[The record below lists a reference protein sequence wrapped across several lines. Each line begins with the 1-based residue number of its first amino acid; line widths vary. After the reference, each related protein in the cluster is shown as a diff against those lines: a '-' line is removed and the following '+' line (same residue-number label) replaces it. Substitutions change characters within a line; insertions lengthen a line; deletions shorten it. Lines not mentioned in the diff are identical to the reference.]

1 MALAAGALIVIA
13 MIFGPSLWV
22 KFVMRRYS
30 TEKPEMPGTGGELA
44 KHLIK
49 RFSLKDVEVETTEL
63 GDHYDP
69 IEKKVRLSREHY
81 ESKSLTAVAIAAHE
95 VGHAIQDHQGDR
107 RLATR
112 TKMVPIVNL
121 LARWSVVII
130 SLSPVIGIITRHP
143 IPFSLLLFPIGL
155 SGFIA
160 RMMITC
166 SLIHC
171 QLNLMQVFLKHYPIL
186 REGDY
191 VSQSN
196 EKAVSHVLRAA
207 ALTYVSAALADIL
220 NLNRWTFI
228 FFKAMKSLNKDLSFI
243 IVNAIFLVG
252 NIFFWF
258 FFELGFL
265 LITELNSLRT
275 TNTTYKI

>member
-1 MALAAGALIVIA
+1 MALAAGALIVLA
-13 MIFGPSLWV
+13 VIFGPSLWV

-95 VGHAIQDHQGDR
+95 VGHAIQHHQGDK
-107 RLATR
+107 RLSTR

-143 IPFSLLLFPIGL
+143 MPFSLLLFIGL

-160 RMMITC
+160 RMMVHAVTLPIEFDA
-166 SLIHC
+166 SFSKAL
-171 QLNLMQVFLKHYPIL
+171 PIL
-186 REGDY
+186 REGNY

-220 NLNRWTFI
+220 NLSRWIFI
-228 FFKAMKSLNKDLSFI
+228 
-243 IVNAIFLVG
+243 
-252 NIFFWF
+252 
-258 FFELGFL
+258 L
-265 LITELNSLRT
+265 LRR
-275 TNTTYKI
+275 

>member
-1 MALAAGALIVIA
+1 MLYALGVLIVLAI
-13 MIFGPSLWV
+13 IFGPSLWV

-130 SLSPVIGIITRHP
+130 SLSPIIGIIMRHP
-143 IPFSLLLFPIGL
+143 MPFSLLLFLGL

-160 RMMITC
+160 RMVVHAVTLPIEFDA
-166 SLIHC
+166 SFSKAL
-171 QLNLMQVFLKHYPIL
+171 PIL
-186 REGDY
+186 REGNY

-220 NLNRWTFI
+220 NLSRWIFI
-228 FFKAMKSLNKDLSFI
+228 
-243 IVNAIFLVG
+243 
-252 NIFFWF
+252 
-258 FFELGFL
+258 L
-265 LITELNSLRT
+265 LRR
-275 TNTTYKI
+275 

>member
-13 MIFGPSLWV
+13 VIFGPSLWV
-22 KFVMRRYS
+22 RFVMRRYS

-69 IEKKVRLSREHY
+69 IEKKVRLLPEHY
-81 ESKSLTAVAIAAHE
+81 GSKSLTAIAIAAHE
-95 VGHAIQDHQGDR
+95 VGHAIQDQQGDK

-143 IPFSLLLFPIGL
+143 IPFSLLLFIGL

-160 RMMITC
+160 RMMIHAVTLPIEFDA
-166 SLIHC
+166 SFSKAL
-171 QLNLMQVFLKHYPIL
+171 PIL

-207 ALTYVSAALADIL
+207 ALTYVSAALADTL
-220 NLNRWTFI
+220 NLSRWIFI
-228 FFKAMKSLNKDLSFI
+228 
-243 IVNAIFLVG
+243 
-252 NIFFWF
+252 
-258 FFELGFL
+258 L
-265 LITELNSLRT
+265 LRR
-275 TNTTYKI
+275 

>member
-13 MIFGPSLWV
+13 VIFGPSLWV

-49 RFSLKDVEVETTEL
+49 RFSLKDVEVEITEL

-69 IEKKVRLSREHY
+69 IEKKVRLLREHY

-143 IPFSLLLFPIGL
+143 MPFSLLLFLGL

-160 RMMITC
+160 RMMVHAVTLPIEFDA
-166 SLIHC
+166 SFSKAL
-171 QLNLMQVFLKHYPIL
+171 PIL
-186 REGDY
+186 REGNY

-220 NLNRWTFI
+220 NLSRWIFI
-228 FFKAMKSLNKDLSFI
+228 
-243 IVNAIFLVG
+243 
-252 NIFFWF
+252 
-258 FFELGFL
+258 L
-265 LITELNSLRT
+265 LRR
-275 TNTTYKI
+275 

>member
-13 MIFGPSLWV
+13 VIFGPSLWV
-22 KFVMRRYS
+22 KLVMSRYS
-30 TEKPEMPGTGGELA
+30 SEKPEMPGTGGELA

-143 IPFSLLLFPIGL
+143 IPFSLLLFIGL

-160 RMMITC
+160 RMMMHAVTLPIEFDA
-166 SLIHC
+166 SFSKAL
-171 QLNLMQVFLKHYPIL
+171 PIL
-186 REGDY
+186 REGNY

-207 ALTYVSAALADIL
+207 ALTYVSAALADTL
-220 NLNRWTFI
+220 NLSRWIFI
-228 FFKAMKSLNKDLSFI
+228 
-243 IVNAIFLVG
+243 
-252 NIFFWF
+252 
-258 FFELGFL
+258 L
-265 LITELNSLRT
+265 LRR
-275 TNTTYKI
+275 

>member
-1 MALAAGALIVIA
+1 MALAAGALIVLA

-69 IEKKVRLSREHY
+69 IEKKVRLLPEHY
-81 ESKSLTAVAIAAHE
+81 GSKSLTAIAIAAHE
-95 VGHAIQDHQGDR
+95 VGHAIQDHQGDK

-143 IPFSLLLFPIGL
+143 IPFSLLLFIGL

-160 RMMITC
+160 RMMIHAVTLPIEFDA
-166 SLIHC
+166 SFSKAL
-171 QLNLMQVFLKHYPIL
+171 PIL

-220 NLNRWTFI
+220 NLSRWIFI
-228 FFKAMKSLNKDLSFI
+228 
-243 IVNAIFLVG
+243 
-252 NIFFWF
+252 
-258 FFELGFL
+258 L
-265 LITELNSLRT
+265 LRR
-275 TNTTYKI
+275 

>member
-1 MALAAGALIVIA
+1 MLYALGILIVLAI
-13 MIFGPSLWV
+13 IFGPSLWV

-143 IPFSLLLFPIGL
+143 IPFSLLLFIGL

-160 RMMITC
+160 RMMIHAVTLPIEFDA
-166 SLIHC
+166 SFSKAL
-171 QLNLMQVFLKHYPIL
+171 PIL

-220 NLNRWTFI
+220 NLSRWIFI
-228 FFKAMKSLNKDLSFI
+228 
-243 IVNAIFLVG
+243 
-252 NIFFWF
+252 
-258 FFELGFL
+258 L
-265 LITELNSLRT
+265 LRR
-275 TNTTYKI
+275 

>member
-13 MIFGPSLWV
+13 VIFGPSLWV

-143 IPFSLLLFPIGL
+143 IPFSLLLFIGL

-160 RMMITC
+160 RMMMHAVTLPIEFDA
-166 SLIHC
+166 SFSKAL
-171 QLNLMQVFLKHYPIL
+171 PIL
-186 REGDY
+186 REGNY

-220 NLNRWTFI
+220 NLSRWIFI
-228 FFKAMKSLNKDLSFI
+228 
-243 IVNAIFLVG
+243 
-252 NIFFWF
+252 
-258 FFELGFL
+258 L
-265 LITELNSLRT
+265 LRR
-275 TNTTYKI
+275 

>member
-13 MIFGPSLWV
+13 VIFGPSLWV

-49 RFSLKDVEVETTEL
+49 RFSLKDVEVEITEL

-69 IEKKVRLSREHY
+69 IEKKVRLLPEHY
-81 ESKSLTAVAIAAHE
+81 GSKSLTAIAIAAHE
-95 VGHAIQDHQGDR
+95 VGHAIQDQQGDK

-143 IPFSLLLFPIGL
+143 IPFSLLLFIGL

-160 RMMITC
+160 RMMIHAVTLPIEFDA
-166 SLIHC
+166 SFSKAL
-171 QLNLMQVFLKHYPIL
+171 PIL

-207 ALTYVSAALADIL
+207 ALTYVSAALADTL
-220 NLNRWTFI
+220 NLSRWIFI
-228 FFKAMKSLNKDLSFI
+228 
-243 IVNAIFLVG
+243 
-252 NIFFWF
+252 
-258 FFELGFL
+258 L
-265 LITELNSLRT
+265 LRR
-275 TNTTYKI
+275 

>member
-1 MALAAGALIVIA
+1 MALAAGALIVLA

-143 IPFSLLLFPIGL
+143 IPFSLLLFIGL

-160 RMMITC
+160 RMMMHAVTLPIEFDA
-166 SLIHC
+166 SFSKAL
-171 QLNLMQVFLKHYPIL
+171 PIL
-186 REGDY
+186 REGNY

-220 NLNRWTFI
+220 NLSRWIFI
-228 FFKAMKSLNKDLSFI
+228 
-243 IVNAIFLVG
+243 
-252 NIFFWF
+252 
-258 FFELGFL
+258 L
-265 LITELNSLRT
+265 LRR
-275 TNTTYKI
+275 

>member
-1 MALAAGALIVIA
+1 MLLAAGLLIVLA
-13 MIFGPSLWV
+13 LIFGPSLWV

-49 RFSLKDVEVETTEL
+49 RFSLKDVEVEITEL

-69 IEKKVRLSREHY
+69 IEKKVRLLREHY

-95 VGHAIQDHQGDR
+95 VGHAIQDHQGDK

-143 IPFSLLLFPIGL
+143 VPFSLLLFLGL

-160 RMMITC
+160 RMMVHAVTLPIEFDA
-166 SLIHC
+166 SFSKAL
-171 QLNLMQVFLKHYPIL
+171 PIL
-186 REGDY
+186 REGNY

-220 NLNRWTFI
+220 NLSRWIFI
-228 FFKAMKSLNKDLSFI
+228 
-243 IVNAIFLVG
+243 
-252 NIFFWF
+252 
-258 FFELGFL
+258 L
-265 LITELNSLRT
+265 LRR
-275 TNTTYKI
+275 

>member
-13 MIFGPSLWV
+13 VIFGPSLWV
-22 KFVMRRYS
+22 KLVMRRYS
-30 TEKPEMPGTGGELA
+30 SEKPEMPGTGGELA

-49 RFSLKDVEVETTEL
+49 RFSLKDVEVEITEL

-143 IPFSLLLFPIGL
+143 MPFSLLLFLGL

-160 RMMITC
+160 RMMVHAVTLPIEFDA
-166 SLIHC
+166 SFSKAL
-171 QLNLMQVFLKHYPIL
+171 PIL
-186 REGDY
+186 REGNY

-220 NLNRWTFI
+220 NLSRWIFI
-228 FFKAMKSLNKDLSFI
+228 
-243 IVNAIFLVG
+243 
-252 NIFFWF
+252 
-258 FFELGFL
+258 L
-265 LITELNSLRT
+265 LRR
-275 TNTTYKI
+275 

>member
-13 MIFGPSLWV
+13 VIFGPSLWV
-22 KFVMRRYS
+22 KLVMSRYS
-30 TEKPEMPGTGGELA
+30 SEKPEMPGTGGELA

-49 RFSLKDVEVETTEL
+49 RFSLKDVEVGITEL

-95 VGHAIQDHQGDR
+95 VGHAIQDHQGDK

-143 IPFSLLLFPIGL
+143 IPFSLLLFIGL

-160 RMMITC
+160 RMMMHAVTLPIEFDA
-166 SLIHC
+166 SFSKAL
-171 QLNLMQVFLKHYPIL
+171 PIL

-207 ALTYVSAALADIL
+207 ALTYVSAALADTL
-220 NLNRWTFI
+220 NLSRWIFI
-228 FFKAMKSLNKDLSFI
+228 
-243 IVNAIFLVG
+243 
-252 NIFFWF
+252 
-258 FFELGFL
+258 L
-265 LITELNSLRT
+265 LRR
-275 TNTTYKI
+275 

>member
-1 MALAAGALIVIA
+1 MAIAAGALIVLA
-13 MIFGPSLWV
+13 VIFGPSLWV

-30 TEKPEMPGTGGELA
+30 NEQPEMPGTGGELA

-49 RFSLKDVEVETTEL
+49 RFSLKDVEVEITEL

-69 IEKKVRLSREHY
+69 IEKKVRLLPEHY
-81 ESKSLTAVAIAAHE
+81 GSKSLTAIAIAAHE
-95 VGHAIQDHQGDR
+95 VGHAIQDQQGDK

-143 IPFSLLLFPIGL
+143 IPFSLLLFIGL

-160 RMMITC
+160 RMMMHAVTLPIEFDA
-166 SLIHC
+166 SFSKAL
-171 QLNLMQVFLKHYPIL
+171 PIL

-220 NLNRWTFI
+220 NLSRWIFI
-228 FFKAMKSLNKDLSFI
+228 
-243 IVNAIFLVG
+243 
-252 NIFFWF
+252 
-258 FFELGFL
+258 L
-265 LITELNSLRT
+265 LRR
-275 TNTTYKI
+275 